1 MDNRNGGLTWPL
13 TLFCCTMVVA
23 LCGHSRRLS
32 AADEPRAAVLP
43 GPLGGERPS
52 PNLRAALARCIPAVR
67 AFALLDIPF
76 EDLVGKSLLPY
87 VPEAQSEGG
96 ESAAWRSVFGGFDF
110 VLAGRDYKHY
120 FIRVVSRCGGR
131 NYLFDPRANVLRLE
145 FRSPEERLAMGRW
158 FKRFY
163 NGELLLAEQRSLYMA
178 IPHLEGI
185 RYRTL
190 VSEETKAADYQE
202 ARSHLAELLGDFL
215 LIPELEDFVVSV
227 AFDDRS
233 SITRLRCLRSIISVW
248 EYLPRRVQKEVAERA
263 ADRWRA
269 IHAGEVKDRVF
280 PEERDALDALR
291 RAKEDG

>member
-1 MDNRNGGLTWPL
+1 MDNRNDGLTWPL
-13 TLFCCTMVVA
+13 VLVCCTMVTACV
-23 LCGHSRRLS
+23 CGCLSRLS
-32 AADEPRAAVLP
+32 AADEPRAEPFP
-43 GPLGGERPS
+43 GSRERPS
-52 PNLRAALARCIPAVR
+52 PDLRAALARCLPAVR
-67 AFALLDIPF
+67 YFVLLDSPF
-76 EDLVGKSLLPY
+76 EDLVGQSLLRY
-87 VPEAQSEGG
+87 IPEAQGEGG
-96 ESAAWRSVFGGFDF
+96 ESVDWRRAFGGFDF

-145 FRSPEERLAMGRW
+145 FRSPKERLAMGRW

-163 NGELLLAEQRSLYMA
+163 NGELVMAEQRALYMA

-190 VSEETKAADYQE
+190 VPEETKADDYQE
-202 ARSHLAELLGDFL
+202 ARGHLAELLGDFL

-233 SITRLRCLRSIISVW
+233 TDTRIMCLKSIISVW
-248 EYLPRRVQKEVAERA
+248 EDLPRRVQKEVAERA

-269 IHAGEVKDRVF
+269 IHAGEVKDRVL